1 MQAIS
6 GFWLVLLSI
15 SLTAVTVAV
24 VVVARIR
31 VWRASGP
38 LPPDPADPPE
48 LDVFEVTY
56 LNGGPALVA
65 TTAAVG
71 LLRAGHLAGPE
82 PPTGR
87 RNPPEV
93 QLRALAPPPDP
104 HPVERAV
111 YDLVAARP
119 SRPFHETQRRVA
131 DTGAVATLRGRLQAL
146 GLVLSDREQA
156 AYRRTLLWF
165 LLPPVLAVAL
175 YGAGVLWTADAGLA
189 AGLKVPPGTP
199 TPGPEAGGG
208 YEEVVSG

>member
-24 VVVARIR
+24 VVAARIR

-48 LDVFEVTY
+48 LDVFEVAY

-119 SRPFHETQRRVA
+119 SRPFHETQRR
-131 DTGAVATLRGRLQAL
+131 GAVDGR
-146 GLVLSDREQA
+146 
-156 AYRRTLLWF
+156 RR
-165 LLPPVLAVAL
+165 PGRRPQ
-175 YGAGVLWTADAGLA
+175 G
-189 AGLKVPPGTP
+189 PPGTP
-199 TPGPEAGGG
+199 TPGPEAAGG